1 MLVARE
7 SRVLEEQRA
16 RSQAAGHAYLLGDAP
31 TAADIFLATFL
42 TALAGQIT
50 EGLFGQRLD
59 GNGDGTPGDN
69 YVFSP
74 QGPQGLFRYYGDAN
88 GDRRVDVV
96 DLGAF
101 GLHTPMW
108 RRQTPKQLFHRFGP
122 SAGALLWGLDTGL
135 VVTTFRVT
143 SLSWAAL
150 ALAALGLV
158 PWWSGLLYAIGF
170 TVPAAALVLAVPA
183 HPWSPE
189 DLQEPVWLQYRIMAL
204 EPAMR
209 RVALLALLAGAA
221 TAGALTVWGM
231 A

>member
-1 MLVARE
+1 MGTLSLGFAVSALAIFAVVSLAGEALFGWLHRTPAPSLVA
-7 SRVLEEQRA
+7 
-16 RSQAAGHAYLLGDAP
+16 AA
-31 TAADIFLATFL
+31 
-42 TALAGQIT
+42 ALAA
-50 EGLFGQRLD
+50 LAL
-59 GNGDGTPGDN
+59 
-69 YVFSP
+69 
-74 QGPQGLFRYYGDAN
+74 
-88 GDRRVDVV
+88 V